1 MRSGLD
7 LCALIKLI
15 QKEPKLKNT
24 QLENIETSLSLFLIS
39 SLPFIVLFLLTNEYL
54 RFFDRGKKLLKIRR
68 LENCLLLTEPTVIS
82 IWTLQS
88 NRDEIFISESSEV
101 RGT

>member
-1 MRSGLD
+1 MRSVLD
-7 LCALIKLI
+7 LRALIKLI
-15 QKEPKLKNT
+15 QKEPKLKHT

-54 RFFDRGKKLLKIRR
+54 RFFNRGKKLLKIRR
-68 LENCLLLTEPTVIS
+68 LENCLLLTEPTVTS

>member
-1 MRSGLD
+1 MRSVLD

-15 QKEPKLKNT
+15 QKEPELKNT

-54 RFFDRGKKLLKIRR
+54 RFFNRGKKLLKIRR
-68 LENCLLLTEPTVIS
+68 LENCLLLTEPTVTS